1 MSNVDTAALLDQV
14 REVMAATFAL
24 DESDLPNDV
33 SQQTCRRW
41 TSLQHMTLMVAL
53 EEQFGVR
60 LSMADMAAMKSLPQI
75 VTTLKTYTESAAA

>member
-1 MSNVDTAALLDQV
+1 MPSDYVLTDQV
-14 REVMAATFAL
+14 REIMAETFAL
-24 DESDLPNDV
+24 DQCELPDDI

-75 VTTLKTYTESAAA
+75 VATLGARAAGAAA

>member
-1 MSNVDTAALLDQV
+1 MANENVLSARV
-14 REVMAATFAL
+14 REIMAATFAM
-24 DESDLPNDV
+24 DESDLPDDV

-41 TSLQHMTLMVAL
+41 NSLQHMTLMVAI

-75 VTTLKTYTESAAA
+75 VATLKRSTETAAA

>member
-1 MSNVDTAALLDQV
+1 MSNLDPTVLLDQV
-14 REVMAATFAL
+14 REIMASTFAL
-24 DESDLPNDV
+24 DESDLPDDV

-53 EEQFGVR
+53 EEEFGVR

-75 VTTLKTYTESAAA
+75 VATLQTYAEAAAA